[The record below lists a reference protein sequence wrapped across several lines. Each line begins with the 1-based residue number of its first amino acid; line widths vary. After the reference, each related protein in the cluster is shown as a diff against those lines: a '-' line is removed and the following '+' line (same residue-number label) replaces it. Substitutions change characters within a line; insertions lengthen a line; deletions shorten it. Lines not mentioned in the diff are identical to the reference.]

1 MMLSDILG
9 DSGRAA
15 PRKAPVH
22 LDIDAPYPSWSTPS
36 PSSSVISTGTTED
49 SSSGDEFVHTRR
61 FAPTTAAKAAT
72 KKTKTRT
79 KADEQSNKEFR
90 REYKKEWYE
99 KNREKALAKMKEYYE
114 RRKQA
119 GTLHRRSNKKKP
131 TPSVESSPAS
141 SCQDEPMTMSPSS
154 NAHCVPVM
162 PRQSTMPALFI
173 HEDPRTQYS
182 SPPVSA
188 LRPPSRFG
196 VYDHAP
202 QFPPMSHHHYHQHHH
217 DTRAFEYTPYHPQQP
232 QALHQHQHHPM
243 HQQQPHPQQ
252 QHHHHQH
259 QQQQQQPP
267 QSDSHLNL
275 LCHVALMD

>member
-9 DSGRAA
+9 DSARA
-15 PRKAPVH
+15 RKAPVH

-36 PSSSVISTGTTED
+36 PSSSVVSTGTTED
-49 SSSGDEFVHTRR
+49 SSSGDEFVPR
-61 FAPTTAAKAAT
+61 FTPPTAT
-72 KKTKTRT
+72 KQTKKKTRSKT
-79 KADEQSNKEFR
+79 DEQSNKEFR

-141 SCQDEPMTMSPSS
+141 SCHDEPMTLSPSA
-154 NAHCVPVM
+154 NCVPVM
-162 PRQSTMPALFI
+162 PRQTAMPALFI
-173 HEDPRTQYS
+173 HDDQRTQYS

-196 VYDHAP
+196 MYDAAP
-202 QFPPMSHHHYHQHHH
+202 QFAAPMTHRYHPHPHLDTRNFDFGSYQPQQHSHHQHK
-217 DTRAFEYTPYHPQQP
+217 
-232 QALHQHQHHPM
+232 
-243 HQQQPHPQQ
+243 HPQQ
-252 QHHHHQH
+252 QPQQFLP
-259 QQQQQQPP
+259 QQQQAQQQPYP
-267 QSDSHLNL
+267 NSHLNL

>member
-49 SSSGDEFVHTRR
+49 SSSGDEFVHQRR

-131 TPSVESSPAS
+131 RRAS
-141 SCQDEPMTMSPSS
+141 NEPMTMSP

-173 HEDPRTQYS
+173 HEDPRTTQYS

-202 QFPPMSHHHYHQHHH
+202 QFTPMPHHHYHQHHH

-232 QALHQHQHHPM
+232 QALHHHHHHPM
-243 HQQQPHPQQ
+243 HQQ
-252 QHHHHQH
+252 HQH
-259 QQQQQQPP
+259 QQQHQQQQPP